1 MNVRGG
7 RDRIP
12 NVAEEKQ
19 FLADIC
25 NGDRAAMRRLYD
37 RYSKYAMAIC
47 LRYVPDTDDVKDV
60 MQDSFVKVFTSIGSF
75 EYRGEGSLKSW
86 IARIVANEALDH
98 VRRKSRYTFT
108 CDVPEYTDEGDPD
121 IDAVDDDTLAA
132 MIGRLPDGY
141 RMVLNMYVFDG
152 MSHREIGS
160 RLGIAE
166 GTSASQFF
174 HAKKLLA
181 RMINGYKKERER

>member
-1 MNVRGG
+1 MKVSGG
-7 RDRIP
+7 RESIS

-19 FLADIC
+19 FLADIRD
-25 NGDRAAMRRLYD
+25 GDRAAMRRLYD

-47 LRYVPDTDDVKDV
+47 LRYVPDADDVKDV
-60 MQDSFVKVFTSIGSF
+60 MQDSFVKIFTSIDSF

-98 VRRKSRYTFT
+98 VRRKGRYTFT
-108 CDVPEYTDEGDPD
+108 CDIPEGADEGDPD
-121 IDAVDDDTLAA
+121 IDAVGDDALAA

-141 RMVLNMYVFDG
+141 RMVLNMYVFGG
-152 MSHREIGS
+152 MSHREIAS

-181 RMINGYKKERER
+181 RMINEYKKQRER